1 MIEDAED
8 TAAVVAPD
16 VSAPDPVPEAAGGPP
31 ALAEVAPTTTVASA
45 NSETPVPSAAA
56 RGRYDDVV
64 DRWFSIVIV
73 GSDAASQH
81 WNFLVM
87 ARENLK
93 ELLNSNI

>member
-1 MIEDAED
+1 MSEDVED
-8 TAAVVAPD
+8 TAAVAAD
-16 VSAPDPVPEAAGGPP
+16 ASAPDPVPEAAGGPP
-31 ALAEVAPTTTVASA
+31 ALAEVAQATVVASA
-45 NSETPVPSAAA
+45 NSETPAPSAAV
-56 RGRYDDVV
+56 RGRFDDLV
-64 DRWFSIVIV
+64 DHWFGVVIV